1 MKATVLSLLLLG
13 LCRPSAAAAE
23 AVTVAS
29 DGSGQFTNINS
40 AIAYAQANAVPTV
53 TVLAGTYTEAIAI
66 QATAAVTIVG
76 ETASTGKTYSDN
88 LVTITNGASGTTP
101 PINFLTSTSKGVTW
115 KNVNIANANAAST
128 AGIAFLRGSKHA
140 FYSCQLTAAGSIGF
154 AGSHNSGLIANSYVQ
169 AADKIFSSFG
179 SFYVY
184 GSTITATNNN
194 ALVVYNKGFTDT
206 ASGKLYNSNVVFDT
220 CQIIQKAGTT
230 NKNVFLAA
238 ANGVGVA
245 VVWRETSIA
254 GFVANSGVYVDTN
267 TQDARNTYIEYD
279 TTGPGSYANKAAAR
293 AAYVTLATDVAK
305 LAPYE
310 LSAFYTG
317 LYPSVAVAGVDWVD
331 AAVLSSIQRSPSG
344 SATTSSVAPS
354 SAAASSVAASSV
366 AASSAAASSVAASSI
381 AASSVAA
388 SSVAASVS
396 VASSA
401 ASVNIASSAA
411 SVSVASS
418 AASVSVASSA
428 ASVSVAS
435 SAASV
440 NSASSAAASVN
451 SASSAA
457 SVSVASSAASVNAA
471 SSVAPSVNAASSVA
485 SSVNIASSVAASVN
499 KVSSDATAA
508 AAASTTSAVSVD
520 STTAAASTI
529 DTSSAVSTTAAACAP
544 SSVPS
549 TALIVGPVGSSCA
562 TFNSLAAAVAALPA
576 DTTTQHIYI
585 LAGTYNEK
593 VTLTRTGATI
603 LRGETDNA
611 LSSSANKVTIQN
623 AAGVLSSAGGSAGTA
638 TFSANKYEAKFVTF
652 YNINFENTFAQQT
665 NNIAIAAY
673 SKGTKVAFYGCNVKS
688 TQGSLYLDYGNVF
701 FSGGRIE
708 GTTDFVWGIGAGY
721 FYNSVIVSRESTN
734 TGQTIAANRYQN
746 SFGGSQIV
754 FDGCAIVP
762 KDKTVPQRG
771 TYLGRDY
778 STNAQVA
785 VVNSYLDAHIY
796 PVGWRIGAPTT
807 FIGTF
812 AEANNTGPGAVT
824 TARAS
829 VVKLLADNSAYTVKK
844 VLGDDAW
851 LDAPAIAP
859 QQAWPDSVYAA
870 PVVTTTSATTTSA
883 PSGASSVAPTTTT
896 TSAPSN
902 TLTVAPTPATGEYA
916 TVASAVAAL
925 PADGKEY
932 TIFIKA
938 GSYEEQVSITRRG
951 KVTLRGETSFEN
963 DFTQNA
969 VHIKFSRGVSTS
981 AGRNEETPVL
991 NWKNTN
997 GDGLA
1002 LYNINFT
1009 NTYPQQPSTAALA
1022 GDFFGANMAAY
1033 GCAFDGFQDTL
1044 LVNQGVQVFSNSYIE
1059 GSVDFIWG
1067 YSKAYFHQCYVAS
1080 NTPRTYITAQNRP
1093 NAAWAGG
1100 FVFDKS
1106 VITYTES
1113 YGTNFGTVA
1122 LGRPWSQYAVTVYM
1136 NSFLDKH
1143 ISPAGWSVWQTSNPQ
1158 TDNVLFGEFNN
1169 IGPGNWTDSRAT
1181 FATKLTE
1188 AQASQYK
1195 LETFIGSTS
1204 WLDAK
1209 AFAYVPSYSLT
1220 SVGAADVP
1228 GPVPTTPVVL
1238 THPTSGTEPP
1248 AGAVIVGAPG
1258 AITRRADG
1266 STAETFNS
1274 LTAALAS
1281 LPSDSSNQIIF
1292 LYPGTYTEQ
1301 VPSINRP
1308 GPVMIIGYTSDA
1320 PGKSYKNNQVTITQA
1335 RGLSVSPP
1343 PAGHSNS
1350 ETATI
1355 ATASSKISWYNINL
1369 VNTENLDGA
1378 IPSYVSLAA
1387 SVYGDKIGFYGC
1399 SFVGWQ
1405 DTLLTGA
1412 TAGNQ
1417 YYESCYID
1425 GAIDFIWGYSKAY
1438 FKGCTIAAKRAKS
1451 AITAQSRASLTAIGG
1466 YIFYQCLFT
1475 EAPTAT
1481 VDLKGQVYLGRPY
1494 SKFAL
1499 VVVKNSF
1506 LSDVI
1511 QPAGWKVWSNT
1522 DPRNDSITFAE
1533 YNNAGP
1539 GNWENNAAARATFR
1553 GASLLTAD
1561 DYPLSKVMSSTDWID
1576 LTYWDQIQ
1584 TPQPAVVPV
1593 TPVTPTVYD
1602 GTKPPAGAFIVSKTP
1617 IAGQTTYDTIQ
1628 AALNAL
1634 PTSKQVT
1641 PTVFIYPGT
1650 YNEQLIVARAGTTIL
1665 IGYSSNSGDYSQNQV
1680 TISFDKGIDTQA
1692 DASNSD
1698 SATVYATGNYLQA
1711 VNINFANTFGTA
1723 SNYASLGF
1731 GVKSSKYA
1739 SLYGCQVYGNQDA
1752 LLINGFLFA
1761 SHSYIEGN
1769 VDMIWGSGAA
1779 YFLASTIAPNRDGIA
1794 LTASKRATDTTPA
1807 GFVFDQCTVTPA
1819 KGAKYTSVS
1828 LGRPWNANARV
1839 AYIDSFLDS
1848 CIEANGWDHWTKND
1862 PRTAGAIFG
1871 EFANDGPGSDLSARA
1886 AFATKLTAADAAQFE
1901 LATFFPAGI
1910 SWINMTLVS
1919 ATPFKAGA
1927 VVLPSATISA
1937 TSATTTTTTTTST
1950 STSTTSSVPA
1960 TTVTVFTTKLS
1971 TLKETT
1977 STTVQALD
1985 TTVTLKA
1992 TATFDAATTIT
2003 PAVETKTTLIRS
2015 TEINVATVQEP
2026 DTTIVRK
2033 ATITVNVGTTVTPN
2047 PVTQTSTSLATSTNT
2062 IIVTKT
2068 AEPRTITSTTLT
2080 TSTATSTPKGVT
2092 TTQVIRSTAFFTKTT
2107 TRKPVTVKS
2116 TSTIVIGDGSVTTV
2130 TAKALTVST
2139 TVFKTVVSRAKKT
2152 TTIKCIPT
2160 KAPTKR
2166 DLFEFEDFSK
2176 RDDFEDYESDPEVAY
2191 VEVRALGDV
2200 TVTVTVLSTLST
2212 YVKTATVTLPG
2223 STSTTELVTTKTV
2236 GKPVTLK
2243 AVTAT
2248 QTIVTVQTRA
2258 TTTTLPGRTETTTAT
2273 AVVSAGKTSTLKPAT
2288 VSVVVQSTRTVTVQS
2303 TTTLPAAIQNVVR
2316 TQTRHTTVVLPRQTA
2331 AVTVRENSAQ
2341 TNTVILPASTATR
2354 WTTVRST
2361 VKPSGTITNR
2371 ATVTKTKTSEVKSTV
2386 TSWVTKTSKGAKTCT
2401 A

>member
-13 LCRPSAAAAE
+13 LCRPSAAAAA

-245 VVWRETSIA
+245 VIWRETSIP

-354 SAAASSVAASSV
+354 SAAASSVAASSAAASSAAASSVAASSV
-366 AASSAAASSVAASSI
+366 AASSAAASSVAASS
-381 AASSVAA
+381 VAA
-388 SSVAASVS
+388 SSAAAS

-401 ASVNIASSAA
+401 ASVN
-411 SVSVASS
+411 VV
-418 AASVSVASSA
+418 SSA

-440 NSASSAAASVN
+440 NPASSAASVNSNPSAAASVN

-544 SSVPS
+544 S
-549 TALIVGPVGSSCA
+549 
-562 TFNSLAAAVAALPA
+562 LAAAVAALPA

-611 LSSSANKVTIQN
+611 LSSSTNKVTIQN

-688 TQGSLYLDYGNVF
+688 TQGSLYLDY
-701 FSGGRIE
+701 
-708 GTTDFVWGIGAGY
+708 DFVWGIGAGY
-721 FYNSVIVSRESTN
+721 FYNS
-734 TGQTIAANRYQN
+734 N

-796 PVGWRIGAPTT
+796 AVGWRIGAPTT

-883 PSGASSVAPTTTT
+883 PSGASS
-896 TSAPSN
+896 
-902 TLTVAPTPATGEYA
+902 YA

-938 GSYEEQVSITRRG
+938 GSYEE
-951 KVTLRGETSFEN
+951 
-963 DFTQNA
+963 QNA

-1022 GDFFGANMAAY
+1022 GDFFGTNMAAY

-1067 YSKAYFHQCYVAS
+1067 NSKAYFHQCYVAS

-1122 LGRPWSQYAVTVYM
+1122 LG
-1136 NSFLDKH
+1136 
-1143 ISPAGWSVWQTSNPQ
+1143 WSVWQTNNPQ

-1188 AQASQYK
+1188 AQAYH
-1195 LETFIGSTS
+1195 
-1204 WLDAK
+1204 
-1209 AFAYVPSYSLT
+1209 YSLT
-1220 SVGAADVP
+1220 
-1228 GPVPTTPVVL
+1228 
-1238 THPTSGTEPP
+1238 GTEPP

-1308 GPVMIIGYTSDA
+1308 GPV
-1320 PGKSYKNNQVTITQA
+1320 TITQA

-1355 ATASSKISWYNINL
+1355 ATASSKISC
-1369 VNTENLDGA
+1369 
-1378 IPSYVSLAA
+1378 YVSLAA
-1387 SVYGDKIGFYGC
+1387 S
-1399 SFVGWQ
+1399 

-1466 YIFYQCLFT
+1466 YIFDQCLFT

-1533 YNNAGP
+1533 YNNVGP

-1561 DYPLSKVMSSTDWID
+1561 DYPLSK
-1576 LTYWDQIQ
+1576 IQ
-1584 TPQPAVVPV
+1584 TPQPAV
-1593 TPVTPTVYD
+1593 
-1602 GTKPPAGAFIVSKTP
+1602 
-1617 IAGQTTYDTIQ
+1617 TTYDTIQ

-1650 YNEQLIVARAGTTIL
+1650 
-1665 IGYSSNSGDYSQNQV
+1665 SNSGDYTQNQV

-1950 STSTTSSVPA
+1950 STTSSVPA

-1985 TTVTLKA
+1985 TTVTLKT

-2092 TTQVIRSTAFFTKTT
+2092 TTQVIRSTAFFTQTT

-2258 TTTTLPGRTETTTAT
+2258 TTTTLPARTLKITAT
-2273 AVVSAGKTSTLKPAT
+2273 AV
-2288 VSVVVQSTRTVTVQS
+2288 STRTVTVQS
-2303 TTTLPAAIQNVVR
+2303 TTTLPAAIQNV
-2316 TQTRHTTVVLPRQTA
+2316 TA
-2331 AVTVRENSAQ
+2331 TVTVRENSAQ

>member
-23 AVTVAS
+23 VVSSSVTSSTSLSTSTSRGSSSSSSSSTGTTTTTTTATTANASPAVTVAS

-366 AASSAAASSVAASSI
+366 AASSAAAS
-381 AASSVAA
+381 
-388 SSVAASVS
+388 
-396 VASSA
+396 
-401 ASVNIASSAA
+401 
-411 SVSVASS
+411 VSVASS

-440 NSASSAAASVN
+440 NAASSA
-451 SASSAA
+451 
-457 SVSVASSAASVNAA
+457 
-471 SSVAPSVNAASSVA
+471 APSVNAASSVA

-508 AAASTTSAVSVD
+508 AAASTTSVVSVD

-544 SSVPS
+544 
-549 TALIVGPVGSSCA
+549 
-562 TFNSLAAAVAALPA
+562 SLAAAVAALPA

-938 GSYEEQVSITRRG
+938 GSYEEQ
-951 KVTLRGETSFEN
+951 
-963 DFTQNA
+963 NA

-1106 VITYTES
+1106 VITYTESYGTNFGTVALGWSVWQTSNPES

-1466 YIFYQCLFT
+1466 YIFDQCLFT

-1511 QPAGWKVWSNT
+1511 QPAGWK
-1522 DPRNDSITFAE
+1522 

-1617 IAGQTTYDTIQ
+1617 IDGQTTYDTIQ

-1937 TSATTTTTTTTST
+1937 TSATTTTTTTTTTSTST

-1985 TTVTLKA
+1985 TTVTLKT

-2303 TTTLPAAIQNVVR
+2303 TTTLPAAIQNV
-2316 TQTRHTTVVLPRQTA
+2316 TA
-2331 AVTVRENSAQ
+2331 TVTVRENSAQ